1 MSRVKSDWEVT
12 ADIIADM
19 SRVKSDWEVTADLA
33 DKVLDERQRAE
44 KTEAR
49 IEVLKVAAFRYIAA
63 TEKSIWERNYV
74 DEDYKPARKALH
86 EALSGDSVS
95 DAERKEETETNGSVS
110 NEHAAPK
117 GERVEVGSDSGSACE
132 LEDSARGKGVLLVD
146 TRAGGRDGQ
155 DQGVVARSSEA
166 LHSAIE
172 GVLRRYE
179 ITNVEPELSERIE
192 TLRAAAI
199 SAGVFPGEPHEVAR
213 LRPNEASR
221 QGDIERVALALGL
234 ETGGDIGYILG
245 AIDELKAELATEK
258 EDSKN
263 FSEMNSEL
271 LAEIVARTDKPCAPS
286 DDAWKEEEDKPLP
299 EDDKIHRAFP
309 TRSGRHDLYAEAMR
323 LVGARYS
330 KAGLVALVNWL
341 LHERIKAGGQ

>member
-86 EALSGDSVS
+86 EAL
-95 DAERKEETETNGSVS
+95 
-110 NEHAAPK
+110 
-117 GERVEVGSDSGSACE
+117 GSDS
-132 LEDSARGKGVLLVD
+132 
-146 TRAGGRDGQ
+146 
-155 DQGVVARSSEA
+155 VAKPVPAYQVGAALPEEVGCPSEA

-213 LRPNEASR
+213 LRPNEAR
-221 QGDIERVALALGL
+221 QPPLDQLSYEVGYEAGLAAAEVLRGQVSQL
-234 ETGGDIGYILG
+234 EADLEKARG
-245 AIDELKAELATEK
+245 AC
-258 EDSKN
+258 S
-263 FSEMNSEL
+263 
-271 LAEIVARTDKPCAPS
+271 
-286 DDAWKEEEDKPLP
+286 DKPLHYDDTDTAEGIANHLADYAFMGPSREDLRVRARRLLKGWHRP
-299 EDDKIHRAFP
+299 ETAS
-309 TRSGRHDLYAEAMR
+309 SGKGNGE
-323 LVGARYS
+323 
-330 KAGLVALVNWL
+330 
-341 LHERIKAGGQ
+341 